1 MCRDINLFQRL
12 PCYIWESK
20 TLGTHLHL
28 GGGGGGGG
36 GGKKFSLWGAYTN
49 GYNIKVVAHARIIDC
64 PRDQILINY
73 VIVHVLVPNISSLVH
88 QTALIF
94 SLFGPV
100 LGILCAVV
108 LIDQ

>member
-1 MCRDINLFQRL
+1 M
-12 PCYIWESK
+12 
-20 TLGTHLHL
+20 
-28 GGGGGGGG
+28 
-36 GGKKFSLWGAYTN
+36 A
-49 GYNIKVVAHARIIDC
+49 AHARKIDC

-73 VIVHVLVPNISSLVH
+73 SIELIVHVLVPNISSLVH
-88 QTALIF
+88 RTALIF

>member
-1 MCRDINLFQRL
+1 M
-12 PCYIWESK
+12 
-20 TLGTHLHL
+20 
-28 GGGGGGGG
+28 
-36 GGKKFSLWGAYTN
+36 
-49 GYNIKVVAHARIIDC
+49 KVAAHACIIGC

-73 VIVHVLVPNISSLVH
+73 SIELIVH